1 MKVKIVNTNNMKTA
15 LTFIVL
21 ATLSIKGY
29 SQNIVFDNTFANNG
43 VLVVPTNELSQNE
56 FFDVDPNGNIFTAS
70 IKKKSLYNY
79 KIVIAKADKNGVLD
93 SEFGVDGESTIALG
107 ETDRVF
113 AFKVLSNSKILIG
126 GQTSYG
132 SGLIGYL
139 LRLNTN
145 GTIDS
150 SFANNGVYEFTQPG
164 TINSSINILSDN
176 SIVLSAYSYY
186 FIYDEGYIYQ
196 SVLVKLNENGAPD
209 LQYGINGQMELTSSA
224 FNFCVWQSIAT
235 DNDDII
241 SVGFDNTDQKN
252 FKIAYCRT
260 DAHGNF
266 VTTFGTDG
274 KVIMDLQNEQPG
286 DTEHLAEIKKG
297 ADNKYYSGGYG
308 RPEFLIR
315 FNDNGSLDTTFA
327 DNGILT
333 YKYRYHVIDLQDD
346 GKILIAGDKSTS
358 DLGTYAFSI
367 MRFNQN
373 GSPDST
379 FYNGATYETDLLN
392 KQYHASDIKFIS
404 PNSLLL
410 AGSIKENVAK
420 TVLMKLR
427 LDNLTGTPEIAN
439 QSNFSVYPNPFVNQ
453 VNLGSIRDIKT
464 VEVYDI
470 TGKQINIQ
478 FADHKLLVFNDI
490 TKGIYCLKIVLK
502 NGKQITKKLIKM

>member
-15 LTFIVL
+15 LTFMVL
-21 ATLSIKGY
+21 AALSIKGY

-43 VLVVPTNELSQNE
+43 TLIIPSAATSTISVLDIDQS
-56 FFDVDPNGNIFTAS
+56 GNIITAGYTS
-70 IKKKSLYNY
+70 QGSGTGIY
-79 KIVIAKADKNGVLD
+79 KLTVSKTDKNGVLD
-93 SEFGVDGESTIALG
+93 NSFGINGVSIISVGKTEFPHAI
-107 ETDRVF
+107 
-113 AFKVLSNSKILIG
+113 KVLKNSKILVG
-126 GQTSYG
+126 GNASFPDNIPS
-132 SGLIGYL
+132 SGFLVQ
-139 LRLNTN
+139 LNTN
-145 GTIDS
+145 GSIDS
-150 SFANNGVYEFTQPG
+150 SFADHGIYKLTG
-164 TINSSINILSDN
+164 KGGDINSINILSDN
-176 SIVLSAYSYY
+176 SIMLSGN
-186 FIYDEGYIYQ
+186 FFDIDYQ
-196 SVLVKLNENGAPD
+196 AVLVKLNENGAPD

-235 DNDDII
+235 ENDEII
-241 SVGFDNTDQKN
+241 SVGYEYADRTNL
-252 FKIAYCRT
+252 KIAYCKA
-260 DAHGNF
+260 DSQGNF

-286 DTEHLAEIKKG
+286 DAEHLAEIKKG

-315 FNDNGSLDTTFA
+315 INDNGSLDTTFA

-410 AGSIKENVAK
+410 AGSIKETVAK
-420 TVLMKLR
+420 SVLMKLK

-439 QSNFSVYPNPFVNQ
+439 QSNFSVYPNPFVNH

-478 FADHKLLVFNDI
+478 FTDHKLLVFNDI

-502 NGKQITKKLIKM
+502 NGKQISKKLIKM